1 MKYTR
6 LTKEQLEELHPE
18 FINFLA
24 TQTIDKK
31 EWDDLKTNKPE
42 IALQE
47 IDVFSDL
54 IWDKAIT
61 NVRFIDHF
69 SKNHIFLFKC
79 HDELLESLIV
89 QTTDESVDFFTTEG
103 LEWLGNN
110 LFTDVVT
117 IQTGKKEVADNRN
130 EEVFK
135 IIQNGGIISKGELYI
150 KLTALIKVS

>member
-18 FINFLA
+18 FSNFLA
-24 TQTIDKK
+24 AQTIDKK
-31 EWDDLKTNKPE
+31 EWDDLKINKPE

-54 IWDKAIT
+54 IWEKAIT

-79 HDELLESLIV
+79 HDELLESLII
-89 QTTDESVDFFTTEG
+89 QTSNEAIDFFTTEG

-110 LFTDVVT
+110 LFSNFVV
-117 IQTGKKEVADNRN
+117 IQTGKKVVSENRN

-135 IIQNGGIISKGELYI
+135 IIQNGGIISKGELYS
-150 KLTALIKVS
+150 KLMALIKVS